1 MINNK
6 SVKEELYSENQLHIH
21 TIDSL
26 ITHDRVFVGNQTDDF
41 AVAKV
46 LQNSQRILLLG
57 VGYGGALRPLLIGNS
72 SVEITAVDLNPL
84 SIKISTL
91 IFDEYFPALSRKINF
106 IHKDALEYL
115 KEFRD
120 TPFDAICIDLY
131 RKSDYPKFVLTCEF
145 WELIINNLTPKGAV
159 LFNSWGLPQQLRPLE
174 GGTIQQRVAQLI
186 CKHFKNVRVLPH
198 RRNITFLAY
207 QHHKLEEPKQKFGY
221 PLRNIDK
228 IIFQILPHRLKY
240 ALEIKLEKLDDK
252 HFRIPN
258 NTTEEI
264 DREMYS
270 RWSHL
275 INVCNFS
282 LHECGLSSINE
293 ISELAYDPLKARILT
308 EYLLVKES
316 DESSL
321 IPVLIGAYAFE
332 QPKGLEWYLQ
342 WMTEDAEKL
351 MKLNAE
357 WFINTALWQLLA
369 MTANPYAHFEH
380 WADDIQQLVTKLNL
394 TNPM

>member
-72 SVEITAVDLNPL
+72 SVEITAVDLNPR

-131 RKSDYPKFVLTCEF
+131 R
-145 WELIINNLTPKGAV
+145 
-159 LFNSWGLPQQLRPLE
+159 
-174 GGTIQQRVAQLI
+174 
-186 CKHFKNVRVLPH
+186 
-198 RRNITFLAY
+198 
-207 QHHKLEEPKQKFGY
+207 
-221 PLRNIDK
+221 
-228 IIFQILPHRLKY
+228 
-240 ALEIKLEKLDDK
+240 
-252 HFRIPN
+252 
-258 NTTEEI
+258 
-264 DREMYS
+264 
-270 RWSHL
+270 
-275 INVCNFS
+275 
-282 LHECGLSSINE
+282 
-293 ISELAYDPLKARILT
+293 
-308 EYLLVKES
+308 
-316 DESSL
+316 
-321 IPVLIGAYAFE
+321 
-332 QPKGLEWYLQ
+332 
-342 WMTEDAEKL
+342 
-351 MKLNAE
+351 
-357 WFINTALWQLLA
+357 
-369 MTANPYAHFEH
+369 
-380 WADDIQQLVTKLNL
+380 
-394 TNPM
+394 